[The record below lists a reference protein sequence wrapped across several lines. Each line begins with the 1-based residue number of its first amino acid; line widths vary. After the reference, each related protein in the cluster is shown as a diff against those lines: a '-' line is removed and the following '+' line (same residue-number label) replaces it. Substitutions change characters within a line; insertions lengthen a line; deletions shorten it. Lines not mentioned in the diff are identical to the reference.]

1 MTIFDIRLKELREEK
16 GLTQTE
22 LSKKTSI
29 KQQNI
34 SRWEKGDNS
43 PNVDD
48 IVKLADFFQVS
59 TDYLL
64 GREDYGTGVIQVKND
79 FATDNKQFS
88 VVAQDMEIKE
98 KVEMLGK
105 NFLLLSVE
113 NQLIVIGII
122 KEILNQQLNGIKI

>member
-1 MTIFDIRLKELREEK
+1 MEAAERTGLPQSTISWIEQDKGVPNIQQCVILANLYGMSIDEL
-16 GLTQTE
+16 
-22 LSKKTSI
+22 I
-29 KQQNI
+29 
-34 SRWEKGDNS
+34 
-43 PNVDD
+43 
-48 IVKLADFFQVS
+48 
-59 TDYLL
+59 

>member
-1 MTIFDIRLKELREEK
+1 MYGAEIKEARKTK
-16 GLTQTE
+16 GLTQMEAAERTGLPQSTISWIEQDKGVPNIQQCVILANLYGMSIDE
-22 LSKKTSI
+22 LI
-29 KQQNI
+29 
-34 SRWEKGDNS
+34 
-43 PNVDD
+43 
-48 IVKLADFFQVS
+48 
-59 TDYLL
+59 

-113 NQLIVIGII
+113 NQLIIIGII

>member
-113 NQLIVIGII
+113 NQLIIIGII

>member
-1 MTIFDIRLKELREEK
+1 MYGAEIKEARKTK
-16 GLTQTE
+16 GLTQMEAAERTGLPQSTISWIEQDKGVPNIQQCVILANLYGMSIDE
-22 LSKKTSI
+22 LI
-29 KQQNI
+29 
-34 SRWEKGDNS
+34 
-43 PNVDD
+43 
-48 IVKLADFFQVS
+48 
-59 TDYLL
+59 